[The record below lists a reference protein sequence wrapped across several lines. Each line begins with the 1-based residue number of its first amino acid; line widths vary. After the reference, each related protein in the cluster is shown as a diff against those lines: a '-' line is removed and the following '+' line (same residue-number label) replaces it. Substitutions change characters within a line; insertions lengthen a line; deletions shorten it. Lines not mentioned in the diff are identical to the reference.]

1 MSISGPII
9 FVDDDS
15 DDQFIYEEICIKLG
29 VINKLKFFHRA
40 ETMLNYH
47 RETTDKPFIIFC
59 DINMPEMDG
68 LSLRKAINDEEYLRR
83 KSIPFV
89 FFSTAATPAQVRV
102 AYDLTVQGFFLKE
115 QNFAETQATIKM
127 ILDYWR
133 KCYHPNNS
141 GGYK

>member
-40 ETMLNYH
+40 ETMLNYL
-47 RETTDKPFIIFC
+47 RETPDKPFIIFC

-89 FFSTAATPAQVRV
+89 FFFHSSNPRAGESSLRSDGT
-102 AYDLTVQGFFLKE
+102 GIF
-115 QNFAETQATIKM
+115 
-127 ILDYWR
+127 
-133 KCYHPNNS
+133 S
-141 GGYK
+141 